1 MSDRLCVSPAVRV
14 VAALVVAQLGTA
26 AIAAP
31 ASAQY
36 FGRNKVQYE
45 SFDWRVLHSQ
55 HFDIYFYST
64 ERPSADLAAR
74 MAERWYARLGRV
86 LHHELSGRQALVL
99 YATQAQFEQ
108 TNVVEGIGEG
118 TGGVTEALRRRIV
131 LPTGGTLGDLDHVIG
146 HELTHAFQYD
156 ATGGGPGGIGG
167 MPRAA
172 TLPLWFIEGMAEYLS
187 LGPDAPLTAMWMR
200 GAVQDTARDSLP
212 SYRQLDDPRYFPYRY
227 GQALLAYVGGTY
239 GEDRIGELLRAAG
252 RQRGLDQAI
261 RGVLNLTPD
270 QLVARWHAATHAAY
284 DPLRPAAELP
294 DRYGPRLVGVK
305 GEAGQYNVAP
315 SVSPDGSRM
324 MFFSDRDLFSVD
336 LYLADARTGKV
347 ERQVT
352 RTAVDAHLESL
363 QFIQSAGGWSGDGK
377 RFVFAGVSGG
387 RPVLDLYD
395 VDAGKIEREIRFKQ
409 LGDILNPS
417 WSPDGRTIAFSAAVG
432 GLTDLYLYDL
442 AGDSLRRLTHDAYAD
457 LQPAWSPDGRHLAF
471 ATDRF
476 TTRLE
481 DLAVGRYAIGILDLT
496 TGAVVEVPGFPDAK
510 HINPQWSPD
519 GASLY
524 FLSDPDGI
532 TNVYR
537 VRLSDGALAKV
548 TNLFTGASGI
558 TETSPALSV
567 AQRSGRLVYSVF
579 RTNGY
584 ELYAIDDAST
594 LAGAPARPV
603 ATRVAALLPPRQRSS
618 QELVQLLRDPDT
630 GLPANTEFAIA
641 PYRPK
646 LELTYVGQPSLVAG
660 SSDFGTYL
668 GGGASLYFSDELGNH
683 NLITGLQING
693 SLKDLSAVLGYQN
706 MSHRLTWGAVAQQVP
721 YATGSFTQGLSTI
734 DGQAVVVEQDLVDR
748 QTNRDFQGLVSYP
761 FSSVQRLELSAGY
774 SNISFDSEL
783 RTRAFS
789 AITGE
794 QVLDTKDDLPTGRA
808 LNLGL
813 GSAAL
818 VFDNSLFGATGPIL
832 GQRYRL
838 EVSPT
843 FGSLDFVGAL
853 ADYRRYF
860 MPVRPVT
867 LAMRLLHYGRYGS
880 GGEDSRLQPLYLG
893 YTGLVRGYKL
903 GSFDASECH
912 PAASDPNGCPVFD
925 QLLGSRMVV
934 GNAELRVPLFGALG
948 IGSGYYGALPID
960 FFVFGDG
967 GVAWDTSVSPE
978 ITGGARPAVF
988 SAGTG
993 LRMNLFGFA
1002 IAELDLVKPFQRPDK
1017 GWVWELNL
1025 QPGF

>member
-1 MSDRLCVSPAVRV
+1 V
-14 VAALVVAQLGTA
+14 G
-26 AIAAP
+26 AAP

-45 SFDWRVLHSQ
+45 SFDWRVLHTQ
-55 HFDIYFYST
+55 HFDVYFYST
-64 ERPSADLAAR
+64 ERPSADVAAR
-74 MAERWYARLGRV
+74 MAERWYTRLGRIF
-86 LHHELSGRQALVL
+86 HHELSGRQPLII
-99 YATQAQFEQ
+99 YATQAQFQQ
-108 TNVVEGIGEG
+108 TNVVEGISEG

-131 LPTGGTLGDLDHVIG
+131 LPTGGTLTDLNHVVG

-156 ATGGGPGGIGG
+156 ITGGPGGVGG
-167 MPRAA
+167 LPRATA
-172 TLPLWFIEGMAEYLS
+172 LPLWFIEGMAEYLS
-187 LGPDAPLTAMWMR
+187 IGPVAPLTAMWMR
-200 GAVQDTARDSLP
+200 GAVQDSGRDSLP

-239 GEDRIGELLRAAG
+239 GDDRIAELLRAAG
-252 RQRGLDQAI
+252 RQRSMDTAI
-261 RGVLNLTPD
+261 RSVLNIAPD
-270 QLVARWHAATHAAY
+270 ELVARWHAATHAAY
-284 DPLRPAAELP
+284 DPLRPASELP
-294 DRYGPRLVGVK
+294 DRYGPKLVGVK
-305 GEAGQYNVAP
+305 GEVGQYNVAP
-315 SVSPDGSRM
+315 SLSPDGRQM
-324 MFFSDRDLFSVD
+324 MFFSDRGLFSVD

-347 ERQVT
+347 KRQVT

-363 QFIQSAGGWSGDGK
+363 EFIQSAGSWSGDGK
-377 RFVFAGVSGG
+377 RFVFAGVSEG

-395 VDAGKIEREIRFKQ
+395 VDAGRIDREIKLKQ
-409 LGDILNPS
+409 LGEILNPS
-417 WSPDGRTIAFSAAVG
+417 WSPDGRAIAFSAVVG

-442 AGDSLRRLTHDAYAD
+442 ATDSLRRLTNDPYAD
-457 LQPAWSPDGRHLAF
+457 LQPAWSPDGRSLAF
-471 ATDRF
+471 VTDRF

-481 DLAVGRYAIGILDLT
+481 DLAVGRYSLGVLNLA
-496 TGAVVEVPGFPDAK
+496 TGTVVQVPGFPGAK
-510 HINPQWSPD
+510 HIDPQWSPD

-537 VRLSDGALAKV
+537 VRLADGALRKV

-558 TETSPALSV
+558 TETSPALTV
-567 AQRSGRLVYSVF
+567 AEQDGRMVYSVF

-584 ELYAIDDAST
+584 ELYGIDDAVT
-594 LAGAPARPV
+594 LAGAPAPPV
-603 ATRVAALLPPRQRSS
+603 ATQVAAVLPPRERANA
-618 QELVQLLRDPDT
+618 ELAQLLLDPDT
-630 GLPANTEFAIA
+630 GLPANTEFAVE
-641 PYRPK
+641 PYHPK
-646 LELTYVGQPSLVAG
+646 LALTYIGQPSLIAG

-683 NLITGLQING
+683 NLVTGLQING
-693 SLKDLSAVLGYQN
+693 SFKDLSALLGYQN
-706 MSHRLTWGAVAQQVP
+706 MSHRLNWGAVFQQVP
-721 YATGSFTQGLSTI
+721 YATGAFAQGLATFG
-734 DGQAVVVEQDLVDR
+734 GQTVVVEQDLIDR
-748 QTNRDFQGLVSYP
+748 QTNRDFQGLLAYP
-761 FSSVQRLELSAGY
+761 FSTVQRLEFSAGY
-774 SNISFDSEL
+774 TNISFDSEL
-783 RTRAFS
+783 RTRAFD
-789 AITGE
+789 AITGQ
-794 QVLDTKDDLPTGRA
+794 QVFDSTEHLPAGSA

-832 GQRYRL
+832 GQRYRF

-843 FGSLDFVGAL
+843 FGSLNFVGAL
-853 ADYRRYF
+853 ADYRHYF

-867 LAMRLLHYGRYGS
+867 LAMRVLHYGRYGS
-880 GGEDSRLQPLYLG
+880 GGQDPRLQPLFLG
-893 YTGLVRGYKL
+893 YTGLVRGYHL
-903 GSFDASECH
+903 GSFSASECH
-912 PAASDPNGCPVFD
+912 PTAADPAGCPVFD

-960 FFVFGDG
+960 FFVFGDA
-967 GVAWDTSVSPE
+967 GVAWDSSNEPKL
-978 ITGGARPAVF
+978 TGGSRPTIS

-1017 GWVWELNL
+1017 GWVWELNF